1 MGQTRHIIVTES
13 QLRLMEGVPSNMS
26 DLLRNIDAEKAELET
41 YIEAHGEYMTD
52 VTNDKTYLVQYLKAL
67 SEIVGK
73 PYAMCAPVR
82 SDGTYGAFYVKPYD
96 TFRKN
101 INNAPTVM
109 GRGTVPMK
117 RKPNM
122 YQQLGLNK

>member
-1 MGQTRHIIVTES
+1 
-13 QLRLMEGVPSNMS
+13 MEGVPSNMS
-26 DLLRNIDAEKAELET
+26 GLLRNIDAEKAELET

>member
-1 MGQTRHIIVTES
+1 MAKTRHIIVTES

-26 DLLRNIDAEKAELET
+26 DVLRNIDAEKAELET

-52 VTNDKTYLVQYLKAL
+52 ITNDKTYLVQYLKAL

-96 TFRKN
+96 TFKKS
-101 INNAPTVM
+101 INPTPASM
-109 GRGTVPMK
+109 GRAVVPMQ